1 MNKIKSYILIGLS
14 MFTLASCNDW
24 LDITPETEVRQ
35 DDLFSSYKGYKEA
48 LAGCYT
54 SMASRDLYGE
64 KLTMTDI
71 ECLANLWNTPNGNR
85 CPELYY
91 MHYHYYDTDETRS
104 AIKAIYG
111 GLYNVIVQTN
121 AIINNLTA
129 NPSSIKGDQQRNV
142 VEGEARA
149 IRAFCHFDALRLFG
163 QMPQNGERTVSLPY
177 SESNDIN
184 ILPPYYGFNDFA
196 KKVINDLDI
205 AEEKLA
211 KSDPIMEYSYD
222 QLTGTEDKPAEDTFD
237 DDFLVYRR
245 NRFNYWA
252 VRALKARVYQ
262 YIGETAKAY
271 SEAKAVIDAQ
281 LNGKKVV
288 ELAGNDDYAKG
299 HYALPSECLFA
310 LHNSELLNYSV
321 KLLGGDPTS
330 RILTDQVMY
339 VSSRNLD
346 NKLYVGQNTTSNN
359 RYLNLWE
366 HNTMSSTGT
375 KYPTIKKY
383 FWSMKDDHKNLE
395 LRTQLQIMPI
405 LRLSEMYLIAMETT
419 TDLSEANSLY
429 KTYMAA
435 RNVNISDDFA
445 SLENVRTEVVNEYR
459 REFYGE
465 GQMFYCYKRLGE
477 KSIMFSYYQMG
488 DDEYIL
494 PLPESEFNPAD
505 KQ

>member
-1 MNKIKSYILIGLS
+1 
-14 MFTLASCNDW
+14 
-24 LDITPETEVRQ
+24 
-35 DDLFSSYKGYKEA
+35 
-48 LAGCYT
+48 
-54 SMASRDLYGE
+54 
-64 KLTMTDI
+64 
-71 ECLANLWNTPNGNR
+71 
-85 CPELYY
+85 
-91 MHYHYYDTDETRS
+91 
-104 AIKAIYG
+104 
-111 GLYNVIVQTN
+111 
-121 AIINNLTA
+121 
-129 NPSSIKGDQQRNV
+129 
-142 VEGEARA
+142 
-149 IRAFCHFDALRLFG
+149 
-163 QMPQNGERTVSLPY
+163 
-177 SESNDIN
+177 
-184 ILPPYYGFNDFA
+184 
-196 KKVINDLDI
+196 
-205 AEEKLA
+205 
-211 KSDPIMEYSYD
+211 MEYSYD

-271 SEAKAVIDAQ
+271 SEAKAVSARWEDSEAKAVIDAQ

-346 NKLYVGQNTTSNN
+346 SKLYSGQNTTSNN

-383 FWSMKDDHKNLE
+383 FWSMKDDHENLE

-419 TDLSEANSLY
+419 TDLGEANSLY

-477 KSIMFSYYQMG
+477 KSIMFSYSQLG